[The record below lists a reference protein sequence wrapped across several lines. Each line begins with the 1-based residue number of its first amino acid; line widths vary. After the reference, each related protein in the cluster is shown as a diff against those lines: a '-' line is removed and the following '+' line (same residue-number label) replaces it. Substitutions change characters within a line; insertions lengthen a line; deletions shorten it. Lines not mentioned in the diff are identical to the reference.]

1 MFVIIAMA
9 LLCAASASGGDDLQ
23 LLLAADDRRA
33 DDAAPNLHNRQLQ
46 ASYYDAAVQAY
57 EDANA
62 TFRQE
67 GGVRRLLRHS
77 DFRSEY
83 TANKAQLDED
93 GIVIS
98 NLRKSNKEKLER
110 IEVLKREIELEKKKL
125 GR

>member
-1 MFVIIAMA
+1 MA
-9 LLCAASASGGDDLQ
+9 LLCAASASTAGDDLH
-23 LLLAADDRRA
+23 LLLAADDRRRA
-33 DDAAPNLHNRQLQ
+33 DDAALNLSPNRKLQ

-77 DFRSEY
+77 DFRSDY

-93 GIVIS
+93 SIVIS

-110 IEVLKREIELEKKKL
+110 IEVLNREIELEKKKL
-125 GR
+125 R